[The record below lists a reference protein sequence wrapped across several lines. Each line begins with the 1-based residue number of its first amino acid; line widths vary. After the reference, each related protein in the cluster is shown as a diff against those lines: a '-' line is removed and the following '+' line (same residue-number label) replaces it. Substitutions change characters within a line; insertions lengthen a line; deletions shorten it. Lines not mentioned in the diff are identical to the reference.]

1 MKSIGTRHAVV
12 GTAIGEITLVAAGHT
27 LAGVYFPGH
36 WYKPDSRTFGVK
48 AVAGADPVLSVAE
61 RQIREYLDGARRAF
75 AVPTA
80 THGDAFQE
88 RVWTLLK
95 TIPYGQTT
103 TYGELA
109 KRLGQSELARDVGQA
124 VGRNP
129 LAMII
134 PCHRVVGKDGKLTG
148 YAGGLSRKKALLEL
162 EGQRAHSGSNRS
174 EPRYRALELNLA
186 SAVSER

>member
-12 GTAIGEITLVAAGHT
+12 GTAIGEITLVAAGNT

-36 WYKPDSRTFGVK
+36 WYKPDSRTSGVK
-48 AVAGADPVLSVAE
+48 VVVGADPVLSVAE

-75 AVPTA
+75 DVPTA

-88 RVWTLLK
+88 RVWALLK
-95 TIPYGQTT
+95 TIPYGETT

-109 KRLGQSELARDVGQA
+109 KRLGRSDLARDVGQA

-129 LAMII
+129 LAMVI

-162 EGQRAHSGSNRS
+162 EGQRAYSRSSRS
-174 EPRYRALELNLA
+174 ELRYRVLELNLA
-186 SAVSER
+186 SAVSEQ